1 VTSGRLPMR
10 IAFVITRS
18 DIIGGASL
26 HVLHLAASLQRQGH
40 EVLVVV
46 GGSGPF
52 VAELNAAELR
62 VIALPQ
68 LQRAIRPRDDLRAY
82 FALRRE
88 LAAFGPTLISTHT
101 SKAGALGR
109 LAARSLG
116 VPATYSPHGWTFA
129 EESARGRRAAYA
141 ALERLLAHLPG
152 TIVTVSHDEDAVG
165 QRAGIGGRRARV
177 TIHNGVADVGDEM
190 LACARREPPVIISVA
205 RFEAPKD
212 HTTLLR
218 ALGRLLDLDFRVQ
231 LVGDGPELA
240 AARCLVSELAL
251 QDRVEF
257 LGHRRDVAEL
267 LARGQVFALSSRS
280 ESFPMTV
287 LEAMRARLPVV
298 ASNVGGISEAVVDGH
313 TGLLV
318 EIGSAD
324 AWADSLKR
332 VLVDNE
338 TREVMGANGRTR
350 YLELFGHDRMVD
362 RITSLYL
369 RPPER
374 DRSGRRTRRPRWV
387 EGGRR
392 PDVVMRL
399 E

>member
-1 VTSGRLPMR
+1 MTGDRVTSDGTRMR
-10 IAFVITRS
+10 VAFVITRT

-26 HVLHLAASLQRQGH
+26 HVLQLAESLQSRGH
-40 EVLVVV
+40 DVLVIV
-46 GGSGPF
+46 GGRGPF
-52 VAELNAAELR
+52 ITELKAANLR
-62 VIALPQ
+62 VAALPR
-68 LQRAIRPRDDLRAY
+68 LQRAIRPRDDLRSY
-82 FALRRE
+82 RALRRE
-88 LAAFGPTLISTHT
+88 LAAFQPSVVSTHT

-129 EESARGRRAAYA
+129 EESSRGRRAAYA
-141 ALERLLAHLPG
+141 GLERCFARLPG

-165 QRAGIGGRRARV
+165 QRAKIGTGQRRV
-177 TIHNGVADVGDEM
+177 TIHNGVADVDDG
-190 LACARREPPVIISVA
+190 LIARADREPPLVISVA

-212 HTTLLR
+212 HATLLR
-218 ALGRLLDLDFRVQ
+218 ALGKLLHLDFRLQ

-240 AARCLVSELAL
+240 AARRLVSELGL

-257 LGHRRDVAEL
+257 LGHRHDVAEL
-267 LARGQVFALSSRS
+267 LSHAQVFALSSRS

-287 LEAMRARLPVV
+287 LEAMRARLPVI

-324 AWADSLKR
+324 AWADSLKHFLIDR
-332 VLVDNE
+332 DLRDAL
-338 TREVMGANGRTR
+338 GANGRDR
-350 YLELFGHDRMVD
+350 YLECFGHDRMLDQV
-362 RITSLYL
+362 TSLYL
-369 RPPER
+369 Q
-374 DRSGRRTRRPRWV
+374 
-387 EGGRR
+387 
-392 PDVVMRL
+392 L

>member
-1 VTSGRLPMR
+1 MTGEPVTGELVTSGRNRMR

-26 HVLHLAASLQRQGH
+26 HVRDLAEALQARGH
-40 EVLVVV
+40 EVIVVV
-46 GGSGPF
+46 GGRGPF
-52 VAELNAAELR
+52 IAELEAANLR
-62 VIALPQ
+62 VTALPQ
-68 LQRAIRPRDDLRAY
+68 FQRAIRPRDDIRTY

-88 LAAFGPTLISTHT
+88 LAAFDPSVVSTHT
-101 SKAGALGR
+101 SKAGAIGR

-129 EESARGRRAAYA
+129 EEGSRGRRAGYA
-141 ALERLLAHLPG
+141 ALERLFAHLPG

-165 QRAGIGGRRARV
+165 QRANIGRRRPRV
-177 TIHNGVADVGDEM
+177 TIHNGVADVTNGL
-190 LACARREPPVIISVA
+190 LACPEREPPLIISVA

-212 HTTLLR
+212 HATLLH
-218 ALGRLLDLDFRVQ
+218 ALDRLRDLDVRLQ
-231 LVGDGPELA
+231 LVGQGPELA
-240 AARCLVSELAL
+240 EARRLASDLAL

-257 LGHRRDVAEL
+257 LGHRHDVADL
-267 LARGQVFALSSRS
+267 LSRAQVFALSSRS

-318 EIGSAD
+318 HIGTAD
-324 AWADSLKR
+324 AWADSLKH
-332 VLVDNE
+332 VLVDRE
-338 TREVMGANGRTR
+338 TRSSMGANGRNR
-350 YLELFGHDRMVD
+350 YLARFGHDRMLD
-362 RITSLYL
+362 RVTSLYL
-369 RPPER
+369 R
-374 DRSGRRTRRPRWV
+374 
-387 EGGRR
+387 
-392 PDVVMRL
+392 L

>member
-1 VTSGRLPMR
+1 VTRDSIRMR

-26 HVLHLAASLQRQGH
+26 HVLHLAASLQSQGH
-40 EVLVVV
+40 DVLVVV
-46 GGSGPF
+46 GGRGPF
-52 VAELNAAELR
+52 IAELKVANLR
-62 VIALPQ
+62 VAALPQ
-68 LQRAIRPRDDLRAY
+68 FQRAIRPRDDIRTY
-82 FALRRE
+82 VALRRE
-88 LAAFGPTLISTHT
+88 LAAFNPSVVSTHT

-129 EESARGRRAAYA
+129 EERSRGRRAAYA
-141 ALERLLAHLPG
+141 ALERLFAHLPG

-165 QRAGIGGRRARV
+165 QRARIGARRPRV
-177 TIHNGVADVGDEM
+177 TIHNGVADVGDGL
-190 LACARREPPVIISVA
+190 LACAEREPPLIISVA

-212 HTTLLR
+212 HKTLLC
-218 ALGRLLDLDFRVQ
+218 ALARLLDLDFRLQ

-240 AARCLVSELAL
+240 AARRLASDLSL

-257 LGHRRDVAEL
+257 LGHRHDVADL
-267 LARGQVFALSSRS
+267 LSRAQMFALSSRS

-298 ASNVGGISEAVVDGH
+298 ASSVGGISEAVVDGH

-318 EIGSAD
+318 QIGSAD
-324 AWADSLKR
+324 AWADSLKHL
-332 VLVDNE
+332 LVDGE
-338 TREVMGANGRTR
+338 TRGSMGANGRNR
-350 YLELFGHDRMVD
+350 YLECFGHDRMLD
-362 RITSLYL
+362 RVTSLYL
-369 RPPER
+369 R
-374 DRSGRRTRRPRWV
+374 
-387 EGGRR
+387 
-392 PDVVMRL
+392 L